1 MEMEI
6 SRLFDEQ
13 LRRWQMSG
21 QGVEQYLS
29 HRGKTE
35 EGLRE
40 ELHPLAIE
48 RVTRSLAL
56 SKVAEEEKIEVS
68 ESEIDA
74 EIENLTKGETE
85 NKDRVRDLFNSP
97 QSREPIKRWLLTRNT
112 VKRLVEIAEASTGE
126 ET

>member
-1 MEMEI
+1 MEI

-13 LRRWQMSG
+13 LRRWQMGG
-21 QGVEQYLS
+21 QDVEQYLS
-29 HRGKTE
+29 RVGKTE
-35 EGLRE
+35 EELRE

-97 QSREPIKRWLLTRNT
+97 QSRESIKRWLLTRNT